1 MLSRRGKAAAVAALV
16 ALAACQRGTPP
27 ATARPRVALVL
38 KTLNSP
44 FFIDMQRGAQA
55 AAEKGGIDLV
65 VQAAEREVDVDKQ
78 MQIIENLVQ
87 TGVAALL
94 VTPSGSRE
102 VVPAIAKANA
112 ANIPVVI
119 LDTKVDP
126 AAASEAG
133 IKTATFVGSDNLEG
147 GRLAGQH
154 MVQITGGRAKV
165 AVLEGIPGHE
175 TGDSRLKGFQEAI
188 AKTPGVTIV
197 ASQPAN
203 WERDLGFNVFQN
215 MLQAHPEIDAVFACN
230 DMMALGAVEAIAV
243 AGKLGKIKVVGFD
256 AVDDARKAIA
266 SGAMVA
272 SVAQFP
278 AEMGRVAVESA
289 AKILKGETVQA
300 DQRVRIE
307 LVTAATL
314 APPAAAAASARP

>member
-1 MLSRRGKAAAVAALV
+1 MRVNRPTTAALAV
-16 ALAACQRGTPP
+16 SVLVFSGCQRGTP
-27 ATARPRVALVL
+27 AKDARPRVALVL

-44 FFIDMQRGAQA
+44 FFIDMQKGAVEA
-55 AAEKGGIDLV
+55 AQKQGLDLV
-65 VQAAEREVDVDKQ
+65 VQAAEREVDVEKQ

-87 TGVAALL
+87 TGVKALL

-112 ANIPVVI
+112 AGIPVII
-119 LDTKVDP
+119 LDTRVDP
-126 AAASEAG
+126 AAAREASLK
-133 IKTATFVGSDNLEG
+133 IATFVGSDNYEG

-154 MVQITGGRAKV
+154 LVAATGGKATV

-175 TGDSRLKGFQEAI
+175 TGDSRMRGFKEAI
-188 AKTPGVTIV
+188 KGTPGVKIV

-230 DMMALGAVEAIAV
+230 DMMALGAVEAIAA
-243 AGKLGKIKVVGFD
+243 AGKTGKIRVFGFD
-256 AVDDARKAIA
+256 AVDDARKAID
-266 SGAMVA
+266 SGTMIG

-278 AEMGRVAVESA
+278 AEMGRLAVESA
-289 AKILKGETVQA
+289 ARILKGESVPA
-300 DQRVRIE
+300 DQTVRIE
-307 LVTAATL
+307 LVTRAA
-314 APPAAAAASARP
+314 APAAAAAR

>member
-1 MLSRRGKAAAVAALV
+1 MTSCRRTAILGLSAL
-16 ALAACQRGTPP
+16 ALAAGQRGAPP
-27 ATARPRVALVL
+27 ATAKPRVALVL

-44 FFIDMQRGAQA
+44 FFIDMQKGAQA
-55 AAEKGGIDLV
+55 AADQAGLELV

-87 TGVAALL
+87 TGVKALL

-102 VVPAIAKANA
+102 IVPAIAKANA
-112 ANIPVVI
+112 AGIPVVI
-119 LDTKVDP
+119 VDTRVDP
-126 AAASEAG
+126 AAAAEAG
-133 IKTATFVGSDNLEG
+133 IKTAAFVGSDNLEG

-154 MVQITGGRAKV
+154 LLAATGGKAKV

-175 TGDSRLKGFQEAI
+175 TGDSRLKGFKEAI
-188 AKTPGVTIV
+188 AKAPGMQIV

-243 AGKLGKIKVVGFD
+243 ANRMGKIKVLGFD

-266 SGAMVA
+266 SGAMIG

-278 AEMGRVAVESA
+278 SEMGRAAVESA
-289 AKILKGETVQA
+289 SHVLKGEPVQA

-307 LVTAATL
+307 LVTAETL
-314 APPAAAAASARP
+314 GSPAPAVAPAKP